1 MRKDEFLVYE
11 KASQNPTDLE
21 SAINTIKDAVTKMGS
36 RELDL
41 KLGEILGKMS
51 AYRLT
56 GDCAVLESIVV
67 DIAIIMQSVGG
78 GSMESRSNYKKID
91 IYQSTTEKPSDLIH
105 FATANDG
112 WVDRK
117 VLLDEFFKYLVE
129 NQVVTS
135 QAVARCYKSYIN
147 NYLEASGCLN
157 NVDMV
162 KICELKINLQSFV
175 AGKIQGYDAEQKKIR
190 NTRSAAKKMIE
201 FLERLL
207 SK

>member
-1 MRKDEFLVYE
+1 MKSNKFLICNTQAE
-11 KASQNPTDLE
+11 PTNLDG
-21 SAINTIKDAVTKMGS
+21 AINTIADVVNKTQRSDLV
-36 RELDL
+36 L
-41 KLGEILGKMS
+41 KLGEIMGKMS

-56 GDCAVLESIVV
+56 GDNAILESIVV
-67 DIAIIMQSVGG
+67 DVAIILKQISSSQSIVHADY
-78 GSMESRSNYKKID
+78 NKCD
-91 IYQSTTEKPSDLIH
+91 IFDSSSEKPSDLIY
-105 FATANDG
+105 FVGANDG

-117 VLLDEFFKYLVE
+117 VLLDEFFKYLME

-157 NVDMV
+157 NADMV

>member
-1 MRKDEFLVYE
+1 MKSNEFLICDTQAE
-11 KASQNPTDLE
+11 PTNLDG
-21 SAINTIKDAVTKMGS
+21 AINTIADVVNKTQRSDLV
-36 RELDL
+36 L
-41 KLGEILGKMS
+41 KLGEIMGKMS

-56 GDCAVLESIVV
+56 GDNAILESIVV
-67 DIAIIMQSVGG
+67 DVAIILKNISSSQSIAHADY
-78 GSMESRSNYKKID
+78 NKFD
-91 IYQSTTEKPSDLIH
+91 IFDSSSEKPSDLIY
-105 FATANDG
+105 FVGAKDG

>member
-1 MRKDEFLVYE
+1 MKSNEFLICNTQAE
-11 KASQNPTDLE
+11 PTNLD
-21 SAINTIKDAVTKMGS
+21 SAINTIADVVNKTQRSDLV
-36 RELDL
+36 L
-41 KLGEILGKMS
+41 KLGEIMGKMS

-56 GDCAVLESIVV
+56 GDNAILESIVV
-67 DIAIIMQSVGG
+67 DVAIILKAISSSQNIAHADYN
-78 GSMESRSNYKKID
+78 EFD
-91 IYQSTTEKPSDLIH
+91 IFDSSSEKPSDLIY
-105 FATANDG
+105 FVGAKDG